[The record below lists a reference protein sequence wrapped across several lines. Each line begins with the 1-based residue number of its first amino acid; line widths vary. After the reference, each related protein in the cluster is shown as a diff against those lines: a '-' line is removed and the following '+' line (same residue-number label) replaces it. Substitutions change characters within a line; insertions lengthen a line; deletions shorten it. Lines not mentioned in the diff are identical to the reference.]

1 MIPHAVAERHAFAI
15 DLAREAG
22 EISLRYFRRTDRLGI
37 REKAP
42 RDLVTEADLEI
53 DRLIVARTRE
63 HFPDDGI
70 LTEES
75 GGRDAD
81 GIWVV
86 DPIDGTANFARGIA
100 HFAISIAFHSRG
112 QTEIGV
118 IHDPVAG
125 ETFSAMRGN
134 GASCNGAAIHV
145 SAADQPH
152 RAVIDAGYSRK
163 HALPDYL
170 DLLQELLDA
179 GYDFLQ
185 CGSAARGLAQVACG
199 RIDGYCEL
207 LLNSWDVL
215 AGLLIVEEAGGWVSS
230 FVAGGDLKKRNA
242 VLACAP
248 ALARSLRSATKI
260 S

>member
-1 MIPHAVAERHAFAI
+1 MTPHAIAERHAFAI

-22 EISLRYFRRTDRLGI
+22 ETSLRYFRRTDRLGI
-37 REKAP
+37 REKGP

-53 DRLIVARTRE
+53 DRLIIARTRE

-75 GGRDAD
+75 GGCDAH

-100 HFAISIAFHSRG
+100 HFAISIAFRSGEH
-112 QTEIGV
+112 TEIGV

-125 ETFSAMRGN
+125 ETFSARRGQGAFCN
-134 GASCNGAAIHV
+134 GASIRASAI
-145 SAADQPH
+145 DQPQL
-152 RAVIDAGYSRK
+152 AVVDAGYSRK
-163 HALPDYL
+163 SPLPDYVA
-170 DLLQELLDA
+170 LLKGLLDA

-185 CGSAARGLAQVACG
+185 CGSAAKGLAQVACG

-215 AGLLIVEEAGGWVSS
+215 AGLLLVEEAGGWVSS
-230 FVAGGDLKKRNA
+230 FVAGGDLKRRNA
-242 VLACAP
+242 VLACTP
-248 ALARSLRSATKI
+248 ALALSLKSATNI